1 MSLENDRRGVTPES
15 IDPMTLF
22 IIIEIFDFPPEK
34 CQGVIFNQEKRFHFI
49 QKLVLYSS
57 FGIVVASFKN

>member
-34 CQGVIFNQEKRFHFI
+34 CQGVIFNQEKISLHS
-49 QKLVLYSS
+49 KVSS
-57 FGIVVASFKN
+57 TIY